1 MDLSLTL
8 PRSVVVAVSMLAC
21 SLIHAETPS
30 NRVVDL
36 RYGIPTW
43 HQPLGVPD
51 DWHKPMANERGALLY
66 DFGPGPYVQPS
77 TSVQATA
84 AGEAFKFERQE
95 WVDSPRVPVV
105 RSILTRGSDSIQVT
119 TLALPPTTPA
129 VSDGRTGPRDV
140 R

>member
-21 SLIHAETPS
+21 SLIHAETAS

-95 WVDSPRVPVV
+95 WVDSPRRAGRALNP
-105 RSILTRGSDSIQVT
+105 DSWKRFNPGHDSRVAT
-119 TLALPPTTPA
+119 SNGCR
-129 VSDGRTGPRDV
+129 V
-140 R
+140 